1 MDDELKRIEDEI
13 RKAKEKRQ
21 ALEDRKNRRLKQIR
35 VRQDRDRA
43 AWLKKMSAVLDK
55 TLSEMKGKTYFYEV
69 TQEQIAEALKSGEIS
84 EDAPAE
90 DAAVEKADQKDE
102 SAVVHMS
109 HKDSDAETQKK
120 EESR

>member
-35 VRQDRDRA
+35 ARQERDRA
-43 AWLKKMSAVLDK
+43 AWLKKMSVVLDK
-55 TLSEMKGKTYFYEV
+55 TLIEVKGRTYFYEV
-69 TQEQIAEALKSGEIS
+69 TQEQIAEALRNGEIPG
-84 EDAPAE
+84 DAPAE
-90 DAAVEKADQKDE
+90 DVTVEKADQKDGT
-102 SAVVHMS
+102 SVAHTS
-109 HKDSDAETQKK
+109 HKDSDAEAEEK

>member
-1 MDDELKRIEDEI
+1 
-13 RKAKEKRQ
+13 
-21 ALEDRKNRRLKQIR
+21 
-35 VRQDRDRA
+35 
-43 AWLKKMSAVLDK
+43 
-55 TLSEMKGKTYFYEV
+55 MKGKTYFYEV